1 VTPLLDIRNLHVTR
15 RAGAYAFRLE
25 IPALVLA
32 PGAIL
37 ALLGKSGSGKSTMLD
52 LLALALPPDGAERF
66 AFAPPGTPGGTV
78 IDLAA
83 PWRPSPW
90 RGGTAIQD
98 RTRAHHIGYV
108 LQTGGLLPF
117 LSVRRNIA
125 LPAEIAGRPAPARV
139 EQLAHRLGVAHH
151 LDRMPH
157 ALSVGERQRV
167 AIARALVHQPPLVL
181 ADEPTSAL
189 DPALAIE
196 VMDLLLAET
205 RAEGAALIVAT
216 HDHDAAERLRLPVIA
231 FEITRG
237 AQGAVAVARQG
248 AVAIARQGA
257 VAVARQGAGTVAR
270 PGRASS

>member
-1 VTPLLDIRNLHVTR
+1 MSAPLLDIRNLHVTR

-25 IPALVLA
+25 VPGFALPAGSCV
-32 PGAIL
+32 

-66 AFAPPGTPGGTV
+66 AFAPSGET

-83 PWRPSPW
+83 AW
-90 RGGTAIQD
+90 RGGAAVQD
-98 RTRAHHIGYV
+98 RTRAQHIGYV

-125 LPAEIAGRPAPARV
+125 LPAEIAGRPAPGRV
-139 EQLAHRLGVAHH
+139 EQLAARLGVAHH

-189 DPALAIE
+189 DPALAVE

-205 RAEGAALIVAT
+205 RAEGAALIIAT
-216 HDHDAAERLRLPVIA
+216 HDHDAAERLRLPVVA
-231 FEITRG
+231 FEITR
-237 AQGAVAVARQG
+237 AEQGAVAVARP
-248 AVAIARQGA
+248 
-257 VAVARQGAGTVAR
+257 TWK
-270 PGRASS
+270 

>member
-25 IPALVLA
+25 VPALALA
-32 PGAIL
+32 QGAAL

-66 AFAPPGTPGGTV
+66 GFAPDGTAA
-78 IDLAA
+78 IDLSA
-83 PWRPSPW
+83 PWRGS
-90 RGGTAIQD
+90 TAIQD

-125 LPAEIAGRPAPARV
+125 LPAEIAGRPAPDRV
-139 EQLAHRLGVAHH
+139 ELLARRLGVAHH

-189 DPALAIE
+189 DPSLAVE

-216 HDHDAAERLRLPVIA
+216 HDHDAAERLRLPVVA

-248 AVAIARQGA
+248 
-257 VAVARQGAGTVAR
+257 R
-270 PGRASS
+270 PPR

>member
-1 VTPLLDIRNLHVTR
+1 MSDLLLDIRRLHVTR

-25 IPALVLA
+25 VPAFALP
-32 PGAIL
+32 PGSCV

-52 LLALALPPDGAERF
+52 LLAMALPPDGAERF
-66 AFAPPGTPGGTV
+66 AFAPHNET

-83 PWRPSPW
+83 AW
-90 RGGTAIQD
+90 RGSPALQD
-98 RTRAHHIGYV
+98 RTRAQHIGYV

-125 LPAEIAGRPAPARV
+125 LPAEIAGRPAPDRV
-139 EQLAHRLGVAHH
+139 EHLAKRLGVAHH

-189 DPALAIE
+189 DPALAVE
-196 VMDLLLAET
+196 VLDLLLAE
-205 RAEGAALIVAT
+205 I
-216 HDHDAAERLRLPVIA
+216 
-231 FEITRG
+231 
-237 AQGAVAVARQG
+237 
-248 AVAIARQGA
+248 
-257 VAVARQGAGTVAR
+257 
-270 PGRASS
+270 GRAHV